1 MRARRREVA
10 PETREELSEAFCEA
24 VWARADVQAAVAA
37 KRPFA
42 VYLANDEEIDLM
54 PLVER
59 LWAEGVT
66 VAVPYW
72 HVEAR
77 TYRLAIYTNA
87 TTLIEGFHGIM
98 EPAEVYEI
106 ATEDVGVWIVPGL
119 AFTRDGRRLGYGGGW
134 FDRYLAAAA
143 PDALTLAAAYPFQM
157 LDELPV
163 EAHDRRVTAVV
174 LGDGYRRGGPFG
186 YRHGPYQGHL
196 RRHDDALPMRGIA
209 FPSADETRVIER

>member
-1 MRARRREVA
+1 MRTKEEIRKDMRARRREID
-10 PETREELSEAFCEA
+10 PETRAELSEAACAEI
-24 VWARADVQAAVAA
+24 WARADVQAAVTA

-42 VYLANDEEIDLM
+42 VYLANDDEIDLA

-72 HVEAR
+72 HAEAQ

-87 TTLIEGFHGIM
+87 TTLIEGQHGIM
-98 EPAEVYEI
+98 EPAEVYDI

-134 FDRYLAAAA
+134 YDRYLATSA
-143 PDALTLAAAYPFQM
+143 PNARAIGVAYPFQM
-157 LDELPV
+157 LDDLPV
-163 EAHDRRVTAVV
+163 NAHDRRVSAVV
-174 LGDGYRRGGPFG
+174 L
-186 YRHGPYQGHL
+186 
-196 RRHDDALPMRGIA
+196 A
-209 FPSADETRVIER
+209 ERA